1 MILNA
6 KLDALE
12 CCAGEGCREAERLVV
27 KESGGAR
34 VSLRVLLASQE
45 SSYVN
50 GETLGVAGCSPL
62 P

>member
-12 CCAGEGCREAERLVV
+12 SCAGERCQEAERLIF
-27 KESGGAR
+27 KESGGAC
-34 VSLRVLLASQE
+34 VSLRLLLASQE

-50 GETLGVAGCSPL
+50 GEALGVAGGSPL

>member
-12 CCAGEGCREAERLVV
+12 SCAGEGCQEAERLIF
-27 KESGGAR
+27 KESGGAC
-34 VSLRVLLASQE
+34 VSLRLLLASQE

-50 GETLGVAGCSPL
+50 GEALGVVGGSPL